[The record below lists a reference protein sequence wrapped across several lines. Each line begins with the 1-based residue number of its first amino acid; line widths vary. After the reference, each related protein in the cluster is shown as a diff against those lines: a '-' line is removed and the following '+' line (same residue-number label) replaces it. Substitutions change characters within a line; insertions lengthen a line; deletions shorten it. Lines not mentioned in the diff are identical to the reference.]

1 MPGELY
7 AGVNAA
13 ICSVLFGF
21 CAFSGPDAGIRRG
34 MVRIAPAGASI
45 WAELSWGQPLTC
57 ALQHSTWE
65 RAECTDAQGPLPGIP
80 PCSPPPFVLP
90 SLFYDDSAILHIARY
105 REGPS
110 FRGLGGF
117 QEWYGL
123 RRCTEM
129 VLGWSRVG
137 DPLED
142 PQDGTGHVGSLISSL
157 RWVLKK
163 GEGLCIHFD
172 FVLALGTTEV
182 M

>member
-65 RAECTDAQGPLPGIP
+65 RAGCTDAQGPLPGIP
-80 PCSPPPFVLP
+80 PCSPPPPFVLP
-90 SLFYDDSAILHIARY
+90 SLFYDDSAILHIAI
-105 REGPS
+105 P
-110 FRGLGGF
+110 RGTVMHPTDKRSGDLPFGGS
-117 QEWYGL
+117 GD
-123 RRCTEM
+123 
-129 VLGWSRVG
+129 SRN
-137 DPLED
+137 
-142 PQDGTGHVGSLISSL
+142 GTG
-157 RWVLKK
+157 
-163 GEGLCIHFD
+163 
-172 FVLALGTTEV
+172 
-182 M
+182 